1 MKITDLQIGDWVFF
15 YAGFD
20 KEESCNS
27 PVSGIL
33 ATNILYSKDDIFL
46 EFCGGDPFHG
56 DELFPILIT
65 PEVLERNGFDKE
77 KWTTSSWKRILGGYD
92 HWCDMS
98 RSDGKW
104 YLRIKDD
111 GMFSCMTTVKYVHEL
126 QHVFRL
132 FNIEQDWKIEETDD
146 PDWDLIN
153 KED

>member
-1 MKITDLQIGDWVFF
+1 MKLNDLQIGDWVFF

-56 DELFPILIT
+56 DELYPIPLTGEI
-65 PEVLERNGFDKE
+65 LERSGFKPVPWTVQVWKGVFKPGIAVEVCKQDKWYCRFE
-77 KWTTSSWKRILGGYD
+77 RDGGYI
-92 HWCDMS
+92 
-98 RSDGKW
+98 
-104 YLRIKDD
+104 LQN
-111 GMFSCMTTVKYVHEL
+111 TPQYVHEL
-126 QHVFRL
+126 QHNFNL
-132 FNIEQDWKIEETDD
+132 FHMENKWNIEQRDN

-153 KED
+153 KEE